1 MANKAISEL
10 PQAQNVNNQDLF
22 VLEQS
27 GVAKKLTAE
36 TFITEQ
42 GIIDALAEALD
53 GHGGIQ
59 SVTLSSVSGRIRTY
73 LITFTD
79 GSTTTFQVL
88 DGTSI
93 DRIEKTST
101 AGLTDTYTIFMSDGT
116 TTFFTVRNG
125 EGFATYVRP
134 SYSALM
140 DEITAVKTYPAHAGR
155 TVAVNKNHVTVTRTA
170 AGTTYALMSLI
181 GSGTSYQV
189 SNISSAK
196 VKALYDAG
204 EFLPRDHYLY
214 NLPDSNKKWYFNVS
228 FFRPAGSGEEA
239 SIYLTAYDT
248 VNESHRYLASISV
261 TSSFAYNENAS
272 SYLVDFSTL
281 TENEVIMVL
290 YYKRSGTT
298 TYRGVAAEWDWSLES
313 ARGIIE
319 DQGRQD
325 SNLAWVEST
334 NTASRAYAVGDYVT
348 IGGELCRI
356 TAAVASGGTLISG
369 TNYTVVTGGLAND
382 LLARINL

>member
-10 PQAQNVNNQDLF
+10 PQALNVNNQDLF

-27 GVAKKLTAE
+27 GIAKKLTAE

-59 SVTLSSVSGRIRTY
+59 SITLQSLSGRVRTY

-79 GSTTTFQVL
+79 QSATTFQVL
-88 DGTSI
+88 DGTTITSI
-93 DRIEKTST
+93 QKTST
-101 AGLTDTYTIFMSDGT
+101 AGLVDTYTVYMSDGT
-116 TTFFTVRNG
+116 TSFFNVTNG
-125 EGFATYVRP
+125 EGVSTLIRP
-134 SYSALM
+134 ACSAFM
-140 DEITAVKTYPAHAGR
+140 DEITAVKTYPENNGR
-155 TVAVNKNHVTVTRTA
+155 IIAVNKNHITVTRTA
-170 AGTTYALMSLI
+170 AGTTYALYSLI

-189 SNISSAK
+189 SNISSEK
-196 VKALYDAG
+196 VKALYEAG

-214 NLPDSNKKWYFNVS
+214 NLPDINKKWYFNVS
-228 FFRPAGSGEEA
+228 FFRPVGSEEGC

-248 VNESHRYLASISV
+248 VNESYRYLAQVSI
-261 TSSFAYNENAS
+261 TSSFAYNEQAS

-290 YYKRSGTT
+290 YYRRGGNAS
-298 TYRGVAAEWDWSLES
+298 YRGVAMEWDWSLES
-313 ARGIIE
+313 ARGIVE

-325 SNLAWVEST
+325 SNLAWVETTS
-334 NTASRAYAVGDYVT
+334 TASRAYSVNNYFINSDGV
-348 IGGELCRI
+348 LCRI
-356 TAAVASGGTLISG
+356 TASVASGGTLTAG

-382 LLARINL
+382 LYSLLS

>member
-10 PQAQNVNNQDLF
+10 PQALNVNNQDLF

-59 SVTLSSVSGRIRTY
+59 SVTLQSVSGRIRTY
-73 LITFTD
+73 LITFAD
-79 GSTTTFQVL
+79 GSATTFQVY

-93 DRIEKTST
+93 ERIEKTST
-101 AGLTDTYTIFMSDGT
+101 TGLTDTYTIFMSDGT

-125 EGFATYVRP
+125 DGFANYVRP
-134 SYSALM
+134 SCSAFM
-140 DEITAVKTYPAHAGR
+140 DEITAVKTYPENNGR
-155 TVAVNKNHVTVTRTA
+155 IIAVNKNHITVTRTA
-170 AGTTYALMSLI
+170 AGTTFALMSLI
-181 GSGTSYQV
+181 GSGTSYQTN
-189 SNISSAK
+189 NISPAK

-204 EFLPRDHYLY
+204 EFLPRGHYLY

-228 FFRPAGSGEEA
+228 FFRPAESGEGGT
-239 SIYLTAYDT
+239 IYLTAYDT
-248 VNESHRYLASISV
+248 VNETYRYLASISV
-261 TSSFAYNENAS
+261 TSSFTYNES
-272 SYLVDFSTL
+272 SSTRLVDFSTL

-290 YYKRSGTT
+290 YYRRSGEATF
-298 TYRGVAAEWDWSLES
+298 RGVAMEWDWSLES
-313 ARGIIE
+313 ARGIVE
-319 DQGRQD
+319 DQDRQD
-325 SNLAWVEST
+325 SNLAYVETTS
-334 NTASRAYAVGDYVT
+334 TASRAYSVNNYFINSDGV
-348 IGGELCRI
+348 LCRI
-356 TAAVASGGTLISG
+356 TASVASGGTLTAG

-382 LLARINL
+382 LYSLLS